1 MIEKSNFTVELTD
14 KQLETL
20 AVIMHEFK
28 DYNRGDKSMVLPAME
43 IEKELTEQTNGVY
56 QADTSYDIK
65 VS

>member
-28 DYNRGDKSMVLPAME
+28 DYNRGDKSMSNAV
-43 IEKELTEQTNGVY
+43 EKCICSLDVAY
-56 QADTSYDIK
+56 LIK
-65 VS
+65 TTAIVNSNAT